1 VSFLTFVYNFNF
13 SSWSLRY
20 LLAQLAINPFKLLP
34 HTANYSMSCYDELG
48 AQNYATNFESF
59 ACTFLFLM
67 SMHRLYFFK
76 LKLDHGQPILQ
87 VVSISS
93 KQLCL

>member
-13 SSWSLRY
+13 GSWSLRY

-34 HTANYSMSCYDELG
+34 LTANYSMSCYDKLS
-48 AQNYATNFESF
+48 AQNYATKFKSF
-59 ACTFLFLM
+59 VCTFLFLM

-87 VVSISS
+87 VVLISS